1 MDPLST
7 RALVKNLEVTMT
19 AHARIA
25 RRQTVTHEPIVHESQ
40 FARDAIAGL
49 TAQPKR
55 MSPKYFYDEVGSQLF
70 EEITEL
76 PEYYPTRCELA
87 ILRTHGAEIARM
99 LPEGSALIEF
109 GSGSTRKVR
118 LLLDVASTIAAY
130 VPVDIS
136 AQMLVQEAALLQ
148 SDFPGLAV
156 FPVAADIT
164 GPVRLPNGIADMA
177 RAGFFPGSTI
187 GNFEPHQA
195 RSFLQNAA
203 RILGPGS
210 TLVVGVDLAK
220 DAHILNAAY
229 DDAAGVT
236 AKFNLNLLTRMN
248 RELGAN
254 FVLDA
259 FRHQAFYNE
268 ERSRVE
274 MHLVSRK
281 RQKVRLCGRV
291 VEFGEAETIH
301 TECSYKYTV
310 ESFGKLARSAGWTPT
325 TLWTDPQGYFLVQAL
340 VCG

>member
-1 MDPLST
+1 MRREAST
-7 RALVKNLEVTMT
+7 EPTMNLP
-19 AHARIA
+19 ARIA
-25 RRQTVTHEPIVHESQ
+25 RHEP
-40 FARDAIAGL
+40 AREDSSFTRDVMAGL
-49 TAQPKR
+49 TARPKR
-55 MSPKYFYDEVGSQLF
+55 MSPKYFYDEAGSKLF

-87 ILRTHGAEIARM
+87 ILRTHGAEITRM
-99 LPEGSALIEF
+99 LPKGSALIEF

-118 LLLDVASTIAAY
+118 ILLDSTSTIAAY

-136 AQMLVQEAALLQ
+136 AQMLAQEAAQLEQ
-148 SDFPGLAV
+148 DYPGLKV
-156 FPVAADIT
+156 WPVAADIT
-164 GPVRLPNGIADMA
+164 TSFRLPKGIAGMA

-195 RSFLQNAA
+195 SAFLQNAA

-236 AKFNLNLLTRMN
+236 AKFNLNLLARMN
-248 RELGAN
+248 RELGADFN
-254 FVLDA
+254 LDA

-268 ERSRVE
+268 ERGRVE

-281 RQKVRLCGRV
+281 RQKVSLCGHTFD
-291 VEFGEAETIH
+291 FGEAETIH
-301 TECSYKYTV
+301 TESSYKY
-310 ESFGKLARSAGWTPT
+310 
-325 TLWTDPQGYFLVQAL
+325 
-340 VCG
+340 